1 MSHIWVPRVK
11 ILEPRDEIKLNAGGV
26 AGFYTLTKRKADTL
40 EVTQQLGPFKNLIT
54 DLGLD
59 QVGKGRF
66 CTYCFVGS
74 GSAAPATTDTQL
86 QNYLAYTGT
95 QQVGATGTLQRGDVS
110 QGYWVQGSITFR
122 FAAGV
127 AAGNISEVGVGN
139 FEPGG
144 ETSVNHRVSSR
155 ALILDGLGSPTTIT
169 VLSDEVLDVTYA
181 PRHYPYLGADVVQTV
196 YLSGVP
202 YQFTTRSLALL
213 GSSHQC
219 NPYAGNV
226 YPYSQSDTTWCT
238 GTAAG
243 TPPTLAGVTATA
255 MLAEGSTSN
264 SASSMSRAAYVA
276 GSHENAFTLTLG
288 LANGNLAYGLRGLRQ
303 VWQGSGT
310 ISFCGQSFQ
319 SEIFP
324 AIPKDST
331 KVMTIG
337 FKKGWARY

>member
-1 MSHIWVPRVK
+1 M
-11 ILEPRDEIKLNAGGV
+11 
-26 AGFYTLTKRKADTL
+26 
-40 EVTQQLGPFKNLIT
+40 EVVQQLGPFKNLIT

-59 QVGKGRF
+59 QVGVGRF

-95 QQVGATGTLQRGDVS
+95 QQVAATGTLQRGDVA

-122 FAAGV
+122 FGAGV

-139 FEPGG
+139 FEPAGM
-144 ETSVNHRVSSR
+144 TSTNHRVSSR
-155 ALILDGLGSPTTIT
+155 ALVLDGFGNPTTIT

-181 PRHYPYLGADVVQTV
+181 PRHYPYLGSDVVQNV
-196 YLSGVP
+196 YLSGIP
-202 YQFTTRSLALL
+202 YQFTTRSLSLL
-213 GSSHQC
+213 AGNHQC
-219 NPYAGNV
+219 NPYADNV
-226 YPYSQSDTTWCT
+226 YPYSPNDTTWLS

-243 TPPTLAGVTATA
+243 TPPQLAAVTGTN
-255 MLAEGSTSN
+255 MINEGSSSNTST
-264 SASSMSRAAYVA
+264 SMSRAAYVP
-276 GSHENAFTLTLG
+276 GSHEIGFTLTLG

-319 SEIFP
+319 SEITP
-324 AIPKDST
+324 AIPKDNT